1 MPAAEAEEMIALAL
15 VFAVHL
21 VGGLMLVWALIDAEP
36 RAGWRRRWNP
46 PRRNPPWPP
55 GDDGPPAPPT
65 PPSGSSRRAVPAPAP
80 LPLPVAAASRVR
92 LREPG
97 QLAER
102 YPRPARRPAHEPQP
116 QRAPVPGRQRQRR
129 GASAGTSAGRRGAN
143 ALRTAA

>member
-21 VGGLMLVWALIDAEP
+21 VGGLMLVWALLDAEQ

-46 PRRNPPWPP
+46 PRPP
-55 GDDGPPAPPT
+55 GDEDPPAPPS
-65 PPSGSSRRAVPAPAP
+65 PPSGSPRRAEPARTP

-97 QLAER
+97 QVADR
-102 YPRPARRPAHEPQP
+102 YRRPARRPAHEPQP

-129 GASAGTSAGRRGAN
+129 G
-143 ALRTAA
+143 